1 MIQAWAETNPTVSLH
16 CAQSIA
22 RQGVRLKAATPSQHE
37 MTSND
42 GSESSDK
49 IDAAQKNGQ
58 QPGITSENQIKNA
71 LPDRGS
77 RIVRPHAILT
87 SEQAIAI
94 FKLKL
99 APWGRTRPC
108 ASAVCSVYGVSEK
121 AIRDIWKGRTW
132 FEETSRFEP
141 ERPARDVR
149 PPGRPKGRKDSAP
162 RRTRQ
167 SKSSLC
173 RRDDDDDSSE
183 TLPNRTKNLSETSGC
198 AIGRG
203 GEVGRK
209 GLADLCDFM
218 DTGHNARGD
227 CHALVNMSRER
238 VDCQRLARVSAM
250 PGF

>member
-1 MIQAWAETNPTVSLH
+1 
-16 CAQSIA
+16 
-22 RQGVRLKAATPSQHE
+22 

-42 GSESSDK
+42 GYESLDK
-49 IDAAQKNGQ
+49 IDAAPKNGQ

-99 APWGRTRPC
+99 SPSGRTRPC

-167 SKSSLC
+167 AKSSL
-173 RRDDDDDSSE
+173 RRRDDDDSSE
-183 TLPNRTKNLSETSGC
+183 TLPNLSETSGC
-198 AIGRG
+198 AIGTSSG

-227 CHALVNMSRER
+227 CPALVNMSRER